1 MARGR
6 HHVIFCCIPISVEM
20 LIYPS
25 LFEGFGLP
33 PVEAMICGIPVI
45 ASKVGAIPEVV
56 ADAALLIDPLD
67 TNDIREAIEKLRVNE
82 ELRYDLVLRGQQRVQ
97 SLSWD
102 KAARE
107 TSEHLEWVTHA

>member
-6 HHVIFCCIPISVEM
+6 HHVIFCCIHTSAEM

-25 LFEGFGLP
+25 LFKGFGLP

-56 ADAALLIDPLD
+56 AGAALLIDPLN
-67 TNDIREAIEKLRVNE
+67 TNDIREAIEKLCVNE
-82 ELRYDLVLRGQQRVQ
+82 ELRCTRSTAGQ
-97 SLSWD
+97 SFSWD